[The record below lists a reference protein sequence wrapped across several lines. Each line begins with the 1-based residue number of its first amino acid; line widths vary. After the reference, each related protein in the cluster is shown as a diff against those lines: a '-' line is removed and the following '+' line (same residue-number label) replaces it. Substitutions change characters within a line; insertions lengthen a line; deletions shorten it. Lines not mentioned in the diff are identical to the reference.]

1 MSRFNFWPLEPL
13 IKEDLNLTYVEIG
26 LINALL
32 LWGFGIGD
40 LIHGRLAE
48 AYGLRLWVL
57 LGACLSVLF
66 NWITSFGSSS
76 WTLAIPWGINGF
88 VNAACWSPAISMI
101 SQWWPR
107 SQRGMAL
114 GLVGTAAG
122 GSMLIMWWL
131 TGWIGIEFG
140 WRAGFRF
147 PPLIIIPLVLVFYFL
162 SRDKPTDLG
171 LPEYS
176 EPDEVSATPEELPEE
191 QLKGFGP
198 YRELFNNPGFL
209 LASHVKGLENVVR
222 YGLTTWVPLYYF
234 EAGGYSIESTLL
246 LTTLLPIGYLLAP
259 LVAGVVS
266 DKYLDS
272 ARIPLVIT
280 SCAVSAVALI
290 AIALVPPENTY
301 TGATLLLIGGLSMGI
316 SPLKTVAVDMA
327 GRRMSGTASGILDAH
342 GYAYAGLQALV
353 FSIIL
358 DMTQSRWP
366 LVFLTMAGTRLIS
379 ILMIARVKV

>member
-40 LIHGRLAE
+40 LVHGRLAE

-176 EPDEVSATPEELPEE
+176 EPDEVSAAPEELPEE
-191 QLKGFGP
+191 KLKGFGP

>member
-1 MSRFNFWPLEPL
+1 
-13 IKEDLNLTYVEIG
+13 
-26 LINALL
+26 
-32 LWGFGIGD
+32 
-40 LIHGRLAE
+40 
-48 AYGLRLWVL
+48 
-57 LGACLSVLF
+57 
-66 NWITSFGSSS
+66 
-76 WTLAIPWGINGF
+76 
-88 VNAACWSPAISMI
+88 
-101 SQWWPR
+101 
-107 SQRGMAL
+107 
-114 GLVGTAAG
+114 
-122 GSMLIMWWL
+122 
-131 TGWIGIEFG
+131 
-140 WRAGFRF
+140 
-147 PPLIIIPLVLVFYFL
+147 LVLVFYFL

-176 EPDEVSATPEELPEE
+176 EPDEVSAAPEELPEE
-191 QLKGFGP
+191 KLKGFGP

-259 LVAGVVS
+259 LGAGIVS

-280 SCAVSAVALI
+280 SCAVSSVALI

-353 FSIIL
+353 FSMIL